1 MIEPITGPPV
11 VDGPRPERLVVVVG
25 TGTEVGKT
33 WVASRLL
40 TELRAAGVRV
50 SARKPVQSFD
60 PTDTTTDAHELAHAT
75 GEDKRDVCPTHRWY
89 EIAMA
94 PPMAAELLG
103 RPPFAVADLI
113 DELAWPSPAPEV
125 GLIETAGGIRS
136 PLAFDGDTISLIE
149 AVEPDVVVLVA
160 DAGLGT
166 INSVRLA
173 MDALDR
179 ASHVSAETV
188 FLNRYDGTDELHR
201 HNFEWL
207 RGRCGFRVAT
217 TMPALGASV
226 WPPPSR

>member
-1 MIEPITGPPV
+1 MTEASGI
-11 VDGPRPERLVVVVG
+11 DRQRPERLVVVAG

-50 SARKPVQSFD
+50 SARKPAQSFD
-60 PTDTTTDAHELAHAT
+60 PADTTTDAHELARAT

-89 EIAMA
+89 EVAMA

-103 RPPFAVADLI
+103 RPPFTVADLV
-113 DELAWPSPAPEV
+113 DELTWGSPPADV
-125 GLIETAGGIRS
+125 GLIETAGGVRS
-136 PLAFDGDTISLIE
+136 PLAFDGDAISLIE

-166 INSVRLA
+166 ISSVRLA

-179 ASHVSAETV
+179 ASHLSAETV

-201 HNFEWL
+201 LNAEWL
-207 RGRCGFRVAT
+207 RRRCGFQVAT
-217 TMPALGASV
+217 TMPALAATA